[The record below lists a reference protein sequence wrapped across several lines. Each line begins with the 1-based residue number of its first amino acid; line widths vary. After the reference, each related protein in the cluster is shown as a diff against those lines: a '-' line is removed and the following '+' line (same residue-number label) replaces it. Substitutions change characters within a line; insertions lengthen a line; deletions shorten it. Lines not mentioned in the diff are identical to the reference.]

1 MKEEAVSLG
10 LCKQWTSEWSDGSSR
25 DELVD
30 KFVRGLDFCIE
41 HDWPSVDVMK
51 RDFGDVIHRHGVY
64 ADERVD
70 LDEASTVVLNGCC
83 VADLRYSGNSVGDV
97 YVRHDS
103 RACVVA
109 HGLARVHVTVYDRGV
124 VSVCCDEDAQ
134 CFIYLHGGE
143 VLSLEGNGKIVV
155 RDKRNEEGGER

>member
-1 MKEEAVSLG
+1 MG

-51 RDFGDVIHRHGVY
+51 RDFGDVIQ
-64 ADERVD
+64 
-70 LDEASTVVLNGCC
+70 
-83 VADLRYSGNSVGDV
+83 RYSGNSVGDV

-103 RACVVA
+103 RACIAVN
-109 HGLARVHVTVYDRGV
+109 GLARVHVTVYDRGV

-155 RDKRNEEGGER
+155 RDKRKEEGGER